1 MRNDLNVC
9 VFYGPKSKFD
19 LQIPSDIG
27 YFTLSDLVYDLDSK
41 KYTGSILGEIQNLII
56 YSDEYGTVNEGH
68 LQNIINLLDMYKVQ
82 NLYIQNPPRKI
93 LKNIERFI
101 KKDNLSVKY
110 YSYDIL
116 STEKITEFKLQ
127 SFENIIGQTNALT
140 DILTSLISAQ
150 KFNENDKPLVL
161 MFYGPSGVGKTE
173 TSKILSKCFNSK
185 ADLFIKPFGMYQ
197 NPSNINHLYGDK
209 LSDDSFAKELLD
221 RESNIVLIDE
231 FDKANDVCYSAFYQ
245 LFDEG
250 IFIDRNYL
258 VNLKN
263 SIIICTSNYLEL
275 DEIRKAV
282 GDPIF
287 YRFDAFIKFDK
298 LDLETKHKIF
308 ESKFNECLSKLD
320 INEQKTIQ
328 EKNLYEAMMKNIDI
342 MNNVREMTTN
352 IKYFMS
358 RILLESSTQS
368 K

>member
-1 MRNDLNVC
+1 MRNDLNVY

-19 LQIPSDIG
+19 LQIPSNIR
-27 YFTLSDLVYDLDSK
+27 YFTLSDLVYDLDYN
-41 KYTGSILGEIQNLII
+41 KYTGNMLGPIEDLIV

-68 LQNIINLLDMYKVQ
+68 LQNIMNLLNMYKVH

-93 LKNIERFI
+93 LKNIEKFI
-101 KKDNLSVKY
+101 KKDNLNINY

-116 STEKITEFKLQ
+116 STEKITEFRLQ
-127 SFENIIGQTNALT
+127 SSEKIIGQTNALT
-140 DILTSLISAQ
+140 DIFTSLISAQ
-150 KFNENDKPLVL
+150 KFNENEKPLVL

-173 TSKILSKCFNSK
+173 TSKILSKCFNPK
-185 ADLFIKPFGMYQ
+185 VDLFIKPFGMYQ

-209 LSDDSFAKELLD
+209 LCDDSFAKELLD
-221 RESNIVLIDE
+221 RESNIILIDE
-231 FDKANDVCYSAFYQ
+231 FDKANDICYSAFYQ

-282 GDPIF
+282 GEPIF

-308 ESKFNECLSKLD
+308 ESKYYECLYKLD
-320 INEQKTIQ
+320 INEQKIIQ
-328 EKNLYEAMMKNIDI
+328 EKNLYETMIKNINI

-358 RILLESSTQS
+358 RILLESSIQS